1 MKLFDRT
8 TIPAL
13 GKALEAYSLRHKA
26 IASNI
31 ANAGTIGY
39 IPKRVRFEEELSSA
53 GTAGP
58 LLQGATTN
66 EHHLPIGPSTT
77 PGADPV
83 VEDVPSGAG
92 DALASGANSVDVDQE
107 MAELAKNQIRYKFSA
122 RLIGEA
128 FRGLQQ
134 SIKGTQ

>member
-39 IPKRVRFEEELSSA
+39 TPKRVRFEEELSSA
-53 GTAGP
+53 GTDAP
-58 LLQGATTN
+58 LLHGATTN
-66 EHHLPIGPSTT
+66 EHHLAIGSAAT
-77 PGADPV
+77 PDATPV
-83 VEDVPSGAG
+83 LEDVPSGNP
-92 DALASGANSVDVDQE
+92 LASGANSVDVDQE